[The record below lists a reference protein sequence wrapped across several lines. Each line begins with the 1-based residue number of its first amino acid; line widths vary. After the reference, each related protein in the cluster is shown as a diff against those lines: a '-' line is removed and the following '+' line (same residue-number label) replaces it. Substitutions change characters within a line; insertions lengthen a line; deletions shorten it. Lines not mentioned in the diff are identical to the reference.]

1 MTVPPGWSE
10 GAREELRARSR
21 GSGER
26 GSASLVTAAVLVAV
40 MILGLGAADVARV
53 LVAAAR
59 AQTAAD
65 ASALASAQ
73 SLAFPTEL
81 EPAAAAETLARLN
94 GARLRSCTCEPPS
107 FEARVAVEVP
117 VGPLFLSSDDRT
129 AVAEA
134 RAVVEVPDI

>member
-1 MTVPPGWSE
+1 MSAPPGRSADE
-10 GAREELRARSR
+10 GKDR
-21 GSGER
+21 GPGPRGCRDR

-40 MILGLGAADVARV
+40 MVLALGAVDVARV
-53 LVAAAR
+53 LIAAAR

-65 ASALASAQ
+65 AAALASAQ

-81 EPAAAAETLARLN
+81 EPAAVAEDLAERN

-107 FEARVAVEVP
+107 LDARVAVEVP